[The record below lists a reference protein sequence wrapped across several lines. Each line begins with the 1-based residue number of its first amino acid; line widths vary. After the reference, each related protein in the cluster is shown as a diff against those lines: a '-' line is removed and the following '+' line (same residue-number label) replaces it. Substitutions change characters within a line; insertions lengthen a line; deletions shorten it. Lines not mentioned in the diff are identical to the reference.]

1 MGMIV
6 GIVWQHIFVCEKLK
20 KLDMEC
26 SRKVKSL
33 GFLRES

>member
-1 MGMIV
+1 MAMVVAIG
-6 GIVWQHIFVCEKLK
+6 WQHIFVCEKLK